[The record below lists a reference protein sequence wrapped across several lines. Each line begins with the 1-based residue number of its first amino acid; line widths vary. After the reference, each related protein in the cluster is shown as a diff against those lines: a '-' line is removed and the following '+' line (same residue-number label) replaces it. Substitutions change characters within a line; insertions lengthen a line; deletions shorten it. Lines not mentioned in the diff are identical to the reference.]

1 VEAEKQLKGAALPS
15 LFCFSELSSSFSG
28 SSRTV
33 EDSHNLE
40 SSLLMSSPLGIYV
53 HIPFCST
60 KCDYCNFASGV
71 YPDSMVLPY
80 LTALREE
87 ILGVKRLLVEFGEA
101 SLPLSDFEVDTVYF
115 GGGTPSLIDAEHI
128 AGLLRLVGEVFA
140 MSAKPEVT
148 LEVNPGSVNPQRVQ
162 QHVEAGVNRI
172 SMGMQT
178 FQDEM
183 LRRIGRSH
191 SVADSF
197 STWSLYRE
205 AGIRNASLD
214 LIAGLPGQSLTDW
227 QENLQAV
234 ETIAPEHI
242 SMYLLEIHESTRFG
256 TIYGKTVGVSQL
268 AGATE
273 GSTGDVPRIIP
284 LPDDD
289 LVTEFYQIAATRF
302 GELGYR
308 QYEISNFALPERQ
321 SRHNLKYWTNQ
332 PFIGFGCGAYSYFAG
347 RRWGNERSVGGYI
360 ERINAR
366 QHAIDYH
373 SRLSDIEHEEEALFL
388 GLRLT
393 DGIPLAEFR
402 TRFGFDLQERYR
414 RQIAHL
420 SDAGLVELATDRFRL
435 TPRGWM
441 LSNEVFT
448 ELLR

>member
-1 VEAEKQLKGAALPS
+1 MP
-15 LFCFSELSSSFSG
+15 
-28 SSRTV
+28 
-33 EDSHNLE
+33 
-40 SSLLMSSPLGIYV
+40 SPLGIYI

-71 YPDSMVLPY
+71 YPESMVLPY

-87 ILGVKRLLVEFGEA
+87 ILGVKSLLTEFGQS
-101 SLPLSDFEVDTVYF
+101 SLPLSRFEVDTVYF
-115 GGGTPSLIDAEHI
+115 GGGTPSLIDAKHI

-140 MSAKPEVT
+140 MSASPEVT
-148 LEVNPGSVNPQRVQ
+148 LEVNPGSVNPERAQK
-162 QHVEAGVNRI
+162 HVEAGVNRV
-172 SMGMQT
+172 SVGMQT

-183 LRRIGRSH
+183 LKRIGRSH

-197 STWSLYRE
+197 ATWSLYRE

-214 LIAGLPGQSLTDW
+214 LIAGLPGQSLGDW
-227 QENLQAV
+227 RENLQAV
-234 ETIAPEHI
+234 EKISPEHI
-242 SMYLLEIHESTRFG
+242 SMYLLEIHEGTRFG
-256 TIYGKTVGVSQL
+256 AIYGK
-268 AGATE
+268 AGGAAQSAGE
-273 GSTGDVPRIIP
+273 TGDAAGGMPCTTPIP

-289 LVTEFYQIAATRF
+289 LVTEFYDAAVSRF
-302 GELGYR
+302 RELGYR

-347 RRWGNERSVGGYI
+347 RRWGNERSVGRYV
-360 ERINAR
+360 ERIHER
-366 QHAIDYH
+366 RHAIDYH
-373 SRLSDIEHEEEALFL
+373 SHLSAVEHEEEALFL

-393 DGIPLAEFR
+393 DGIPLAEFQ
-402 TRFGFDLQERYR
+402 TRFGFDLRERYR

-420 SDAGLVELATDRFRL
+420 NDAGLVELVTDRFRL

>member
-1 VEAEKQLKGAALPS
+1 ML
-15 LFCFSELSSSFSG
+15 
-28 SSRTV
+28 
-33 EDSHNLE
+33 
-40 SSLLMSSPLGIYV
+40 SPLGIYI

-71 YPDSMVLPY
+71 YPESMVLPY
-80 LTALREE
+80 LAALREE
-87 ILGVKRLLVEFGEA
+87 ILGVKSLLAEFGQA

-115 GGGTPSLIDAEHI
+115 GGGTPSLIDAKHI

-140 MSAKPEVT
+140 MSVCPEVT

-162 QHVEAGVNRI
+162 QHVEAGVNRV

-183 LRRIGRSH
+183 LKRIGRSH

-197 STWSLYRE
+197 ATWSLYRE
-205 AGIRNASLD
+205 AGIQNASLD
-214 LIAGLPGQSLTDW
+214 LIAGLPGQRLVDW

-234 ETIAPEHI
+234 ERIGPEHI
-242 SMYLLEIHESTRFG
+242 SMYLLEIHENTRFG
-256 TIYGKTVGVSQL
+256 TVYGKSSA
-268 AGATE
+268 AGSSAAT
-273 GSTGDVPRIIP
+273 GTAGDVPPDIP
-284 LPDDD
+284 LPDDE
-289 LVTEFYQIAATRF
+289 LVTEFYELAANRF
-302 GELGYR
+302 SELGYR

-332 PFIGFGCGAYSYFAG
+332 PFVGFGCGAYSYFAN
-347 RRWGNERSVGGYI
+347 RRWGNERSVGRYI
-360 ERINAR
+360 ERIHEHH
-366 QHAIDYH
+366 HAIDYH
-373 SRLSDIEHEEEALFL
+373 NHLSVVEHEEEALFL

-402 TRFGFDLQERYR
+402 TRFGFDLRERYS

-420 SDAGLVELATDRFRL
+420 NDAGLVELMPDRFRL

>member
-1 VEAEKQLKGAALPS
+1 
-15 LFCFSELSSSFSG
+15 
-28 SSRTV
+28 
-33 EDSHNLE
+33 
-40 SSLLMSSPLGIYV
+40 MSSPLGLYI

-71 YPDSMVLPY
+71 YPESMVLPY

-87 ILGVKRLLVEFGEA
+87 ILGVKSLLAEFGQA
-101 SLPLSDFEVDTVYF
+101 SLPLSHFEVDTVYF
-115 GGGTPSLIDAEHI
+115 GGGTPSLIDAKHI

-140 MSAKPEVT
+140 ISVTPEVT
-148 LEVNPGSVNPQRVQ
+148 LEVNPGSVNPHRAQ

-183 LRRIGRSH
+183 LKRIGRSH

-197 STWSLYRE
+197 ATWSLYRE

-214 LIAGLPGQSLTDW
+214 LIAGLPGQSLGDW

-256 TIYGKTVGVSQL
+256 KIYGKSS
-268 AGATE
+268 GAAQ
-273 GSTGDVPRIIP
+273 STQGDVLGVMPPAFSIPRPPYIP

-289 LVTEFYQIAATRF
+289 LVTEFYQTAASRF
-302 GELGYR
+302 SELGYR

-360 ERINAR
+360 QRIQERG
-366 QHAIDYH
+366 HAINDH
-373 SRLSDIEHEEEALFL
+373 SHLTDVEHEEEALFL

-402 TRFGFDLQERYR
+402 TRFGFDLRERYR

-420 SDAGLVELATDRFRL
+420 NDAGLVEVVPDRFRL

>member
-1 VEAEKQLKGAALPS
+1 
-15 LFCFSELSSSFSG
+15 
-28 SSRTV
+28 
-33 EDSHNLE
+33 
-40 SSLLMSSPLGIYV
+40 MSSPLGIYI

-87 ILGVKRLLVEFGEA
+87 ILGVKRLLVEFGQA
-101 SLPLSDFEVDTVYF
+101 SLTVSDFEVDSVYF
-115 GGGTPSLIDAEHI
+115 GGGTPSLIDAKHI

-140 MSAKPEVT
+140 MSAAAEVT
-148 LEVNPGSVNPQRVQ
+148 LEVNPGSVNPQRVR

-183 LRRIGRSH
+183 LKRIGRSH
-191 SVADSF
+191 TVADSF
-197 STWSLYRE
+197 ATWSLYRE

-214 LIAGLPGQSLTDW
+214 LIAGLPGQTRADW

-234 ETIAPEHI
+234 EEIAPEHI

-256 TIYGKTVGVSQL
+256 TIYGKAGSVSRL
-268 AGATE
+268 ADATKGAA
-273 GSTGDVPRIIP
+273 GDVIP

-289 LVTEFYQIAATRF
+289 LVTEFYQTAATRF
-302 GELGYR
+302 GALGYR

-332 PFIGFGCGAYSYFAG
+332 PFIGFGCGAYSYFDG

-360 ERINAR
+360 ERIQRR

-373 SRLSDIEHEEEALFL
+373 THLSDVEHEEEALFL

-402 TRFGFDLQERYR
+402 TRFGFDLSERYR

-420 SDAGLVELATDRFRL
+420 NDAGLVELAADRFRL

>member
-1 VEAEKQLKGAALPS
+1 
-15 LFCFSELSSSFSG
+15 
-28 SSRTV
+28 
-33 EDSHNLE
+33 
-40 SSLLMSSPLGIYV
+40 
-53 HIPFCST
+53 
-60 KCDYCNFASGV
+60 
-71 YPDSMVLPY
+71 MVLPY

-128 AGLLRLVGEVFA
+128 AGLLRLVDEVFV
-140 MSAKPEVT
+140 MSATPEVT
-148 LEVNPGSVNPQRVQ
+148 LEVNPGSVKPQRVR

-183 LRRIGRSH
+183 LKRIGRSH

-197 STWSLYRE
+197 ATWSLYRE

-214 LIAGLPGQSLTDW
+214 LIAGLPGQSRRDW
-227 QENLQAV
+227 RENLQAV
-234 ETIAPEHI
+234 EKIAPEHI
-242 SMYLLEIHESTRFG
+242 SMYLLEIHEGTRFG
-256 TIYGKTVGVSQL
+256 TIYGKASRVSQF
-268 AGATE
+268 AGVGEAA
-273 GSTGDVPRIIP
+273 GDLPGGIP

-289 LVTEFYQIAATRF
+289 LVTGFYQTAATRF

-308 QYEISNFALPERQ
+308 QYEISNFALPDRQ

-360 ERINAR
+360 ERIRAR

-373 SRLSDIEHEEEALFL
+373 SRLSDVEHEEEALFL

-393 DGIPLAEFR
+393 EGIPLAEFR
-402 TRFGFDLQERYR
+402 SRFGFDLRERYR

-420 SDAGLVELATDRFRL
+420 NEAGLVELATDRFRL

-448 ELLR
+448 ELLSR

>member
-1 VEAEKQLKGAALPS
+1 MP
-15 LFCFSELSSSFSG
+15 
-28 SSRTV
+28 
-33 EDSHNLE
+33 
-40 SSLLMSSPLGIYV
+40 SPLGIYI

-71 YPDSMVLPY
+71 YPESMVLPY

-87 ILGVKRLLVEFGEA
+87 VLGVKSLLAEFGQV
-101 SLPLSDFEVDTVYF
+101 SLPLNQFEVDTVYF
-115 GGGTPSLIDAEHI
+115 GGGTPSLIDARHI
-128 AGLLRLVGEVFA
+128 GGMLRLVGEVFA
-140 MSAKPEVT
+140 MSANPEVT
-148 LEVNPGSVNPQRVQ
+148 LEVNPGSVNPERAR
-162 QHVEAGVNRI
+162 QHVEAGVNRV

-183 LRRIGRSH
+183 LKRIGRSH

-197 STWSLYRE
+197 ATWSLYRE

-214 LIAGLPGQSLTDW
+214 LIAGLPGQSLEDW

-234 ETIAPEHI
+234 EKISPEHI

-256 TIYGKTVGVSQL
+256 KIYGKAGSAQP
-268 AGATE
+268 GAT
-273 GSTGDVPRIIP
+273 GDDTAGGMSPANSILRPPDIP

-289 LVTEFYQIAATRF
+289 LVTEFYHAAVSRF
-302 GELGYR
+302 GELGYH

-347 RRWGNERSVGGYI
+347 RRWGNDRSVGRYI
-360 ERINAR
+360 ERIQER
-366 QHAIDYH
+366 RHAIDYH
-373 SRLSDIEHEEEALFL
+373 SHLSAVDHEEEALFL

-393 DGIPLAEFR
+393 EGIPLAGFR
-402 TRFGFDLQERYR
+402 TRFGFDLRERYR

-420 SDAGLVELATDRFRL
+420 NDAGLVELGPDRFRL

>member
-1 VEAEKQLKGAALPS
+1 MP
-15 LFCFSELSSSFSG
+15 
-28 SSRTV
+28 
-33 EDSHNLE
+33 
-40 SSLLMSSPLGIYV
+40 SPLGIYI

-71 YPDSMVLPY
+71 YPESMVLPY
-80 LTALREE
+80 LVALREE
-87 ILGVKRLLVEFGEA
+87 ILGVKSLLAEFGQA
-101 SLPLSDFEVDTVYF
+101 SLSPDDFEVDTVYF
-115 GGGTPSLIDAEHI
+115 GGGTPSLIDAKHI

-140 MSAKPEVT
+140 MSASPEVT
-148 LEVNPGSVNPQRVQ
+148 LEVNPGSVNPERVR
-162 QHVEAGVNRI
+162 QHVEAGVNRV

-183 LRRIGRSH
+183 LKRIGRSH

-197 STWSLYRE
+197 ATWSLYRE

-214 LIAGLPGQSLTDW
+214 LIAGLPGQSLGDW

-234 ETIAPEHI
+234 EEISPEHI
-242 SMYLLEIHESTRFG
+242 SMYLLEIHEGTRFG
-256 TIYGKTVGVSQL
+256 TIYGKRGPTQST
-268 AGATE
+268 GAT
-273 GSTGDVPRIIP
+273 GAAAGGMPPAIPIPQPPDTP

-289 LVTEFYQIAATRF
+289 LVIELYQAAASRF

-332 PFIGFGCGAYSYFAG
+332 PFIGFGCGAYSYFAD
-347 RRWGNERSVGGYI
+347 RRWGNERSVGRYI
-360 ERINAR
+360 ERIHER
-366 QHAIDYH
+366 RHAIDYH
-373 SRLSDIEHEEEALFL
+373 SHLSAVEHEEEALFL

-402 TRFGFDLQERYR
+402 TRFGFDLRERYR

-420 SDAGLVELATDRFRL
+420 NEAGLVELVSDRFRL

>member
-1 VEAEKQLKGAALPS
+1 MP
-15 LFCFSELSSSFSG
+15 
-28 SSRTV
+28 
-33 EDSHNLE
+33 
-40 SSLLMSSPLGIYV
+40 SPLGIYI

-71 YPDSMVLPY
+71 YPESMVLPY

-87 ILGVKRLLVEFGEA
+87 ILEVKSLLVEFGQA
-101 SLPLSDFEVDTVYF
+101 SLPVSHFEVDTVYF
-115 GGGTPSLIDAEHI
+115 GGGTPSLIDARHI
-128 AGLLRLVGEVFA
+128 AALLRLVGEVFA
-140 MSAKPEVT
+140 MSASPEVT
-148 LEVNPGSVNPQRVQ
+148 LEVNPGSVKPERAR
-162 QHVEAGVNRI
+162 QHVEAGVNRV

-183 LRRIGRSH
+183 LKRIGRSH

-197 STWSLYRE
+197 ATWSLYRE

-214 LIAGLPGQSLTDW
+214 LIAGLPGQSLGDW

-234 ETIAPEHI
+234 EKIAPEHI
-242 SMYLLEIHESTRFG
+242 SMYLLEIHAGTRFG
-256 TIYGKTVGVSQL
+256 AIYGKG
-268 AGATE
+268 GAAQSGGT
-273 GSTGDVPRIIP
+273 TGDAAGGMPPAIPLPRPQDIP

-289 LVTEFYQIAATRF
+289 LVIELYQAAASRF

-332 PFIGFGCGAYSYFAG
+332 PFIGFGCGAYSYFAD
-347 RRWGNERSVGGYI
+347 RRWGNERSVGRYI
-360 ERINAR
+360 ERIHER
-366 QHAIDYH
+366 RHAIDYY
-373 SRLSDIEHEEEALFL
+373 SRLSAVEHEEEALFL

-402 TRFGFDLQERYR
+402 TRFGFDLRQRYR

-420 SDAGLVELATDRFRL
+420 NEAGLVELAPDRFRL

>member
-1 VEAEKQLKGAALPS
+1 MP
-15 LFCFSELSSSFSG
+15 
-28 SSRTV
+28 
-33 EDSHNLE
+33 
-40 SSLLMSSPLGIYV
+40 SPLGIYI

-87 ILGVKRLLVEFGEA
+87 ILGVKRLLVEFGQA
-101 SLPLSDFEVDTVYF
+101 SLTVSDFEVDTVYF
-115 GGGTPSLIDAEHI
+115 GGGTPSLIDAKHI

-140 MSAKPEVT
+140 MSAAAEVT
-148 LEVNPGSVNPQRVQ
+148 LEVNPGSVNPQRVR
-162 QHVEAGVNRI
+162 QHLEAGVNRI

-191 SVADSF
+191 TVADSIA
-197 STWSLYRE
+197 TWSLYRE

-214 LIAGLPGQSLTDW
+214 LIAGLPGQSLRDW
-227 QENLQAV
+227 LENLQAV
-234 ETIAPEHI
+234 EEIAPEHI

-256 TIYGKTVGVSQL
+256 TIYGKAGGVRQL
-268 AGATE
+268 AGATP
-273 GSTGDVPRIIP
+273 GAAGDVSEIIP

-289 LVTEFYQIAATRF
+289 LVIEFYQAAATRF

-308 QYEISNFALPERQ
+308 QYEISNFALPEWR

-332 PFIGFGCGAYSYFAG
+332 PFIGFGCGAYSYFEG

-360 ERINAR
+360 ERIQRR

-373 SRLSDIEHEEEALFL
+373 SQLSAVEHEEEALFL

-402 TRFGFDLQERYR
+402 TRFGFDLSERYR

-420 SDAGLVELATDRFRL
+420 NDAGLVELAADRFRL

>member
-1 VEAEKQLKGAALPS
+1 MPS
-15 LFCFSELSSSFSG
+15 
-28 SSRTV
+28 T
-33 EDSHNLE
+33 
-40 SSLLMSSPLGIYV
+40 LGIYI

-71 YPDSMVLPY
+71 YPESIVLPY
-80 LTALREE
+80 LGALREE
-87 ILGVKRLLVEFGEA
+87 ILGVKTLLAEFGQV
-101 SLPLSDFEVDTVYF
+101 SLPLSHFEVDTVYF
-115 GGGTPSLIDAEHI
+115 GGGTPSLLDGKHI

-140 MSAKPEVT
+140 MSASSEVT
-148 LEVNPGSVNPQRVQ
+148 LEVNPGSVDLERVE
-162 QHVEAGVNRI
+162 QHVEAGINRI

-178 FQDEM
+178 FQDD
-183 LRRIGRSH
+183 LLKRIGRSH

-197 STWSLYRE
+197 TTWSLYRK

-214 LIAGLPGQSLTDW
+214 LIAGLPGQSLEHW
-227 QENLQAV
+227 EENLQAV
-234 ETIAPEHI
+234 EKIAPEHI

-256 TIYGKTVGVSQL
+256 TIYGK
-268 AGATE
+268 AGTAAKSGGETGSRSATIP
-273 GSTGDVPRIIP
+273 VPRSPDIP
-284 LPDDD
+284 LPHDEV
-289 LVTEFYQIAATRF
+289 VTEFYQTAARRF

-360 ERINAR
+360 ERIQQRRN
-366 QHAIDYH
+366 AIDYH
-373 SRLSDIEHEEEALFL
+373 SHLSAVEHEEEALFL

-393 DGIPLAEFR
+393 DGIPLDEFQ
-402 TRFGFDLQERYR
+402 TRFGFDLRERYR
-414 RQIAHL
+414 RQIAYLH
-420 SDAGLVELATDRFRL
+420 DAGLVELMPDRFRL

>member
-1 VEAEKQLKGAALPS
+1 
-15 LFCFSELSSSFSG
+15 
-28 SSRTV
+28 
-33 EDSHNLE
+33 
-40 SSLLMSSPLGIYV
+40 
-53 HIPFCST
+53 
-60 KCDYCNFASGV
+60 
-71 YPDSMVLPY
+71 MVLPY
-80 LTALREE
+80 LVALREE
-87 ILGVKRLLVEFGEA
+87 ILGVKSLLAEFGQA
-101 SLPLSDFEVDTVYF
+101 SLSPDDFEVDTVYF
-115 GGGTPSLIDAEHI
+115 GGGTPSLIDAKHI

-140 MSAKPEVT
+140 MSASPEVT
-148 LEVNPGSVNPQRVQ
+148 LEVNPGSVNPERVR
-162 QHVEAGVNRI
+162 QHVEAGVNRV

-183 LRRIGRSH
+183 LKRIGRSH

-197 STWSLYRE
+197 ATWSLYRE

-214 LIAGLPGQSLTDW
+214 LIAGLPGQSLGDW

-234 ETIAPEHI
+234 EEISPEHI
-242 SMYLLEIHESTRFG
+242 SMYLLEIHEGTRFG
-256 TIYGKTVGVSQL
+256 TIYGKRGATQS
-268 AGATE
+268 AGATADAA
-273 GSTGDVPRIIP
+273 GGMLSTRLMPRPPDTP

-289 LVTEFYQIAATRF
+289 LVIELYQAAASRF

-332 PFIGFGCGAYSYFAG
+332 PFIGFGCGAYSYFAD
-347 RRWGNERSVGGYI
+347 RRWGNERSVGRYI
-360 ERINAR
+360 ERIHER
-366 QHAIDYH
+366 RHAIDYH
-373 SRLSDIEHEEEALFL
+373 SHLSAVEHEEEALFL

-402 TRFGFDLQERYR
+402 TRFGFDLRERYR

-420 SDAGLVELATDRFRL
+420 NEAGLVELESDRFRL

>member
-1 VEAEKQLKGAALPS
+1 MP
-15 LFCFSELSSSFSG
+15 
-28 SSRTV
+28 
-33 EDSHNLE
+33 
-40 SSLLMSSPLGIYV
+40 SPLGIYI

-71 YPDSMVLPY
+71 YPESLVLPY

-87 ILGVKRLLVEFGEA
+87 ILGVKSLLLEFGQS
-101 SLPLSDFEVDTVYF
+101 SLPLGDFEVDAVYF
-115 GGGTPSLIDAEHI
+115 GGGTPSMIDAKHI
-128 AGLLRLVGEVFA
+128 AGLLRLVGEVFTVSA
-140 MSAKPEVT
+140 MPEVT
-148 LEVNPGSVNPQRVQ
+148 LEVNPGSANPHRAQ
-162 QHVEAGVNRI
+162 QHVEAGVNRV

-178 FQDEM
+178 FQDDM
-183 LRRIGRSH
+183 LKRIGRSH
-191 SVADSF
+191 SVAESF
-197 STWSLYRE
+197 ATWSLYRA

-214 LIAGLPGQSLTDW
+214 LIAGLPGQSLVDW

-234 ETIAPEHI
+234 QKIAPEHI

-256 TIYGKTVGVSQL
+256 RIYGK
-268 AGATE
+268 AGGLGAA
-273 GSTGDVPRIIP
+273 TGDVSEVIP
-284 LPDDD
+284 LPDDN
-289 LVTEFYQIAATRF
+289 LVIEFYQTAVTRF

-360 ERINAR
+360 ERIHAR
-366 QHAIDYH
+366 HHAIDYH
-373 SRLSDIEHEEEALFL
+373 SHLSDVEREEEALFL

-393 DGIPLAEFR
+393 DGIQLAGFR
-402 TRFGFDLQERYR
+402 SRFGFDLRERYR
-414 RQIAHL
+414 VQIAHL
-420 SDAGLVELATDRFRL
+420 HDAGLVELEPDRFRL
-435 TPRGWM
+435 TSRGWM

>member
-1 VEAEKQLKGAALPS
+1 MP
-15 LFCFSELSSSFSG
+15 
-28 SSRTV
+28 
-33 EDSHNLE
+33 
-40 SSLLMSSPLGIYV
+40 SPLGIYI

-71 YPDSMVLPY
+71 YPESIVLPY

-87 ILGVKRLLVEFGEA
+87 ILGVKSLLAEFGQA

-115 GGGTPSLIDAEHI
+115 GGGTPSLIDARHV

-140 MSAKPEVT
+140 MSAAPEVT
-148 LEVNPGSVNPQRVQ
+148 LEVNPGSVSPLRVQ
-162 QHVEAGVNRI
+162 QHLEAGVNRI

-183 LRRIGRSH
+183 LKRIGRSH
-191 SVADSF
+191 SVEDSF
-197 STWSLYRE
+197 ATWSLYRE

-214 LIAGLPGQSLTDW
+214 LIAGLPGQSLRDW
-227 QENLQAV
+227 QQNLKAV

-256 TIYGKTVGVSQL
+256 AIYGKAASAGQLGGATGGAAVGVPQ
-268 AGATE
+268 A
-273 GSTGDVPRIIP
+273 IP

-289 LVTEFYQIAATRF
+289 VVTEFYQIAATRF
-302 GELGYR
+302 SELGYR
-308 QYEISNFALPERQ
+308 QYEISNFALPERH

-332 PFIGFGCGAYSYFAG
+332 PFIGFGCGAYSYFAD

-360 ERINAR
+360 ERIHKR
-366 QHAIDYH
+366 RHAIDYH
-373 SRLSDIEHEEEALFL
+373 SHLTAVEHEEEALFL

-393 DGIPLAEFR
+393 DGIPLVEFR
-402 TRFGFDLQERYR
+402 TRFGFDLRDRYR

-420 SDAGLVELATDRFRL
+420 NDAGLVELATDRFRL
-435 TPRGWM
+435 TPRGWL